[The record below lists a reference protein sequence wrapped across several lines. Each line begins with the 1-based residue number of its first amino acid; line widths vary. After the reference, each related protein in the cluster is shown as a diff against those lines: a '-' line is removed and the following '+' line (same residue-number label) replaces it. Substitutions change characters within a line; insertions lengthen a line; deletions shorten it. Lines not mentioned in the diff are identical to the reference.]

1 MGERFSV
8 KSCAPSGVSLWRTT
22 KPQKHCYRL
31 FLRYQK
37 CQFSAS
43 MCTVT
48 GCQIWSPGFTCPCWH
63 LLICLFWFYCLS
75 FHRSQSSQQWF
86 FEQEQPHLQ
95 LSHADQLVR
104 RQRSPAGI
112 WPAGRVTAEVRD
124 HAVFRCL
131 RTQVYQGGRGR
142 WYPFFVCCI
151 SFFILSLTSFI
162 SILHTFSLFYPF
174 LVVHSLVL
182 FLSLFSSS
190 FIISMSVILFLPL
203 LRFVLPLPHI
213 LSNLLLC
220 WLSVLF
226 PSLFPSALY
235 QSPVSC
241 PLFITTHLFL
251 SSHPLAETN

>member
-1 MGERFSV
+1 MGERLSV
-8 KSCAPSGVSLWRTT
+8 KSCAPSGVSLWWTT

-142 WYPFFVCCI
+142 WYPVFVCCI
-151 SFFILSLTSFI
+151 SSFILSLTSFLFFNFYFTYI
-162 SILHTFSLFYPF
+162 FPLLPIFGGSLPRA
-174 LVVHSLVL
+174 
-182 FLSLFSSS
+182 LSLLIQFLLHHFHVRHFVSPSS
-190 FIISMSVILFLPL
+190 
-203 LRFVLPLPHI
+203 
-213 LSNLLLC
+213 
-220 WLSVLF
+220 
-226 PSLFPSALY
+226 
-235 QSPVSC
+235 
-241 PLFITTHLFL
+241 
-251 SSHPLAETN
+251 